1 MAGGTPLGNMRIK
14 LELDDAQF
22 GRGVENSKKQIKY
35 LAKEMQANM
44 KIADMAGNTQAKLGA
59 KFESLSKIIQAQ
71 ERQVADLKREYDES
85 FVKGKATDSTKRL
98 AAELQN
104 ANGKLANYRTQLI
117 NTAGAMAEWQVKNE
131 GLTGA
136 IYKNSE
142 RLISAG
148 DKMSNL
154 GGKLTTGLTL
164 PIAGAAVAVGKA
176 AIDWESAFA
185 GVKKTNDEVVDSN
198 GKVVYSYSDLENG
211 LRDLAKELPSSHQ
224 EIAAVAEAAGQLGIK
239 TENVKSFTK
248 TMIDMGESTNLSAE
262 TASTELARFANI
274 VGMSQDKFSN
284 LGSAIVDLGNNYATT
299 EAEISSMALRL
310 AGAGKQIGM
319 SEGDILGFSAA
330 LSSVGIEAEAG
341 GSAFSKVMVQM
352 QLATEK
358 GVGSFEELKGHA
370 ADQGVSWERLVIA
383 VRNGGKELTDVSK
396 EMGFTSSELKKMY
409 KEADKSKTSLE
420 QFSDVA
426 GMTGEQFAKL
436 FKEDPSTAIMK
447 FVEGLAKAEESGSSA
462 IKVLDDMDIKEVRLR
477 DSLLRAANASGIFGD
492 AIKTGNKAFKDNTA
506 LTEEAGKRYETT
518 ESKLKM
524 LKNEVVDVA
533 IDMGGPLVDALRD
546 GVEAGKPLIKMLGD
560 AGKAF
565 SDADPKTQRMIV
577 KLLAYTAAA
586 GPVLSV
592 TGKIT
597 KGIGT
602 FGQTFVDVSAS
613 IAKKKAIAQV
623 TKELAEGAVSA
634 GDFGKVMASGADD
647 VLKFG
652 GAAGTASGAGGLGGM
667 MSVLGPLTPAILGIV
682 GVGGALAIGYGAW
695 KTFGEE
701 AWNSSQRVKEW
712 GVDVGEDVTN
722 TLGTVKSKTE
732 EASGQFG
739 LMASGLATNTD
750 EMAGNFATIGETIEA
765 SLIKKIE
772 GLDKLIKELPASV
785 DEATRT
791 MVEDEKEKTE
801 SALAEIQNNND
812 RIAEIRQKASQNNR
826 ELSVQEAQIISD
838 LAKDTTKEY
847 VNTLD
852 VSAAE
857 KKKILSAMNADVS
870 KASKDEATLWL
881 QSLAEQRNAAATHAA
896 KGKKEKEQYLK
907 DLGYNLDGEFAQKFL
922 ASWDEINK
930 TTEDGFEAQMAMILE
945 KYPELIREVHLGSG
959 QMLKDTN
966 SAASDLIK
974 DNERIMRSHEALAE
988 ASAKAAKRN
997 AQNAEK
1003 LKVSVKETG
1012 TIADDAG
1019 RMWNDLVLD
1028 DKTGNVKTNAQEAVN
1043 EAAKEE
1049 KNWNQMMWLAKDAD
1063 VSSNAKLMIA
1073 EAAIANGKWEGL
1085 SFTEQQA
1092 MLDSNVTKTMTQAVQ
1107 AKGDWKKLSFDEK
1120 KALIYSNT
1128 PETMAETMAN
1138 LGLWDKYQPEIKE
1151 LGAKNAEFL
1160 GVIAK
1165 SEEKLGN
1172 WNAIPAET
1180 KEILGDNYDLLKKLY
1195 ESDERFNL
1203 WKQIPD
1209 AQKKILGNNE
1219 DLILKITG
1227 SEATFNAWKALPE
1240 TEKKILGNNQDVLM
1254 KILSSEENYNRWTGL
1269 PEVEKHI
1276 LGNNGDLLAKV
1287 MTSEESINA
1296 WNKLPADVKV
1306 MLGNNENILEKIKD
1320 GSISIDTY
1328 NKVIHPA
1335 LKSLFGDESGVNKAI
1350 TGAKDVINYYNT
1362 NVNAL
1367 EKKMNA
1373 STNAGSLTPDI
1384 SGLASA
1390 WSNVPRDDYKT
1401 LTVKRNFIGPVLNA
1415 KGTNNHPGGD
1425 MIVNDQAGHLYKEL
1439 IRYPNG
1445 VSFIPEGRN
1454 VFIPDAP
1461 KGTKVYTAA
1470 KTKRMVPQYAKG
1482 IGVPENSSI
1491 VRNLRALNGSEHIT
1505 TNTIK
1510 VEPDYSTLENK
1521 LDTVVSVLMDILEA
1535 RPVVDVNYSK
1545 LARNLRPYSDAES
1558 ARAKLQAKRKAGEI
1572 Y

>member
-1 MAGGTPLGNMRIK
+1 MAGATPIGNMVIK
-14 LELDDAQF
+14 LGLDDADF
-22 GRGVENSKKQIKY
+22 GRGVQNSKKQVSY

-44 KIADMAGNTQAKLGA
+44 KIADASGNTMSKLGT
-59 KFESLSKIIQAQ
+59 KYDSLTKIISAQ
-71 ERQVADLKREYDES
+71 ENQVKDLKKAYDDS
-85 FVKGKATDSTKRL
+85 FVDGKATDSTKRL
-98 AAELQN
+98 AGQLQD
-104 ANGKLANYRTQLI
+104 ANGKLASYKGQLI
-117 NTAGAMAEWQVKNE
+117 NTAGALAEMQVKTQGYTGIINE
-131 GLTGA
+131 YSQKLQGYGKSMSTVGGALTKGV
-136 IYKNSE
+136 
-142 RLISAG
+142 
-148 DKMSNL
+148 
-154 GGKLTTGLTL
+154 TL

-198 GKVVYSYSDLENG
+198 GKVAYSYSDLENG

-299 EAEISSMALRL
+299 EAEISAMALRL

-358 GVGSFEELKGHA
+358 GVGAFSELEELANGA
-370 ADQGVSWERLVIA
+370 GYSIGQVGEA
-383 VRNGGKELTDVSK
+383 VLTGGKPLKDMASALGTNSK
-396 EMGFTSSELKKMY
+396 SLKKMY

-420 QFSDVA
+420 QFADVA
-426 GMTGEQFAKL
+426 GMTGEQFAKM

-524 LKNEVVDVA
+524 LKNEVVDAA
-533 IDMGGPLVDALRD
+533 IDLGGPFVDALREGLD
-546 GVEAGKPLIKMLGD
+546 AAKPLIKGLGD
-560 AGKAF
+560 LAQKF
-565 SDADPKTQRMIV
+565 SDSDPKTQKAIV
-577 KLLAYTAAA
+577 KLVAYAAAA
-586 GPVLSV
+586 GPVLSI
-592 TGKIT
+592 TGKMT
-597 KGIGT
+597 SGIGKL
-602 FGQTFVDVSAS
+602 GSSFVDLAAS
-613 IAKKKAIAQV
+613 MAKKKAIADV
-623 TKELAEGAVSA
+623 TKQLADGAISA

-652 GAAGTASGAGGLGGM
+652 GAAGTAAGGQGVGAMVTALGSGGLAGALPLIIGAGGL
-667 MSVLGPLTPAILGIV
+667 
-682 GVGGALAIGYGAW
+682 LAVGYGAW

-812 RIAEIRQKASQNNR
+812 RIAEIRKNASQNNR

-870 KASKDEATLWL
+870 KASKDEATMWL
-881 QSLAEQRNAAATHAA
+881 QSLGEQRKAAAEHAA
-896 KGKKEKEQYLK
+896 KGKKEKEEYLK
-907 DLGYNLDGEFAQKFL
+907 ELGYNLDGEFAQKFL

-930 TTEDGFEAQMAMILE
+930 TTEDGFDSQMALILQ
-945 KYPELIREVHLGSG
+945 KYPELIDEVHLGSG
-959 QMLKDTN
+959 QLIKETD
-966 SAASDLIK
+966 SAASFLIE
-974 DNERIMRSHEALAE
+974 DNEKIMRSHEALAE

-1043 EAAKEE
+1043 DAAKEE

-1107 AKGDWKKLSFDEK
+1107 AKGDWKGLSFDEK

-1172 WNAIPAET
+1172 WNSIPEET

-1209 AQKKILGNNE
+1209 AQKKILGNND

-1227 SEATFNAWKALPE
+1227 SEATFNAWNQLPE
-1240 TEKKILGNNQDVLM
+1240 TEKKILGNNQDVLA
-1254 KILSSEENYNRWTGL
+1254 KILSSEQEYNRWGAL
-1269 PEVEKHI
+1269 PETEKHL
-1276 LGNNGDLLAKV
+1276 LGNNSDLLSKV
-1287 MTSEESINA
+1287 MASEGSLAA
-1296 WNKLPADVKV
+1296 WNKLPADVKT
-1306 MLGNNENILEKIKD
+1306 MLGNNENILQKIQD

-1335 LKSLFGDESGVNKAI
+1335 LKSLFGDESGVTKAI
-1350 TGAKDVINYYNT
+1350 SGAEEVINYYNT
-1362 NVNAL
+1362 SVNAL

-1373 STNAGSLTPDI
+1373 STNASSLTPDI

-1425 MIVNDQAGHLYKEL
+1425 MIVNDQAGPLYKEL
-1439 IRYPNG
+1439 IQYPNG

-1491 VRNLRALNGSEHIT
+1491 VRNLREVTGGTQTETNNMYTIT
-1505 TNTIK
+1505 QKDYDGKFDEMIRIMSRFGEDLANMK
-1510 VEPDYSTLENK
+1510 VEVNRKVLGNIVLEETSRKN
-1521 LDTVVSVLMDILEA
+1521 
-1535 RPVVDVNYSK
+1535 
-1545 LARNLRPYSDAES
+1545 RNDNRGKGV
-1558 ARAKLQAKRKAGEI
+1558 RI
-1572 Y
+1572 

>member
-44 KIADMAGNTQAKLGA
+44 KIADMTGNTQAKLGT
-59 KFESLSKIIQAQ
+59 KFDSLSQIIKAQ
-71 ERQVADLKREYDES
+71 EKQVAALKKQYDES
-85 FVKGKATDSTKRL
+85 FVDGKATDSTKRL
-98 AAELQN
+98 AAELQT

-299 EAEISSMALRL
+299 EAEISAMALRL

-358 GVGSFEELKGHA
+358 GVGAFSELEELANGA
-370 ADQGVSWERLVIA
+370 GYSIGQVGEA
-383 VRNGGKELTDVSK
+383 VLTGGKPLKDMASALGTNSK
-396 EMGFTSSELKKMY
+396 SLKKMY

-420 QFSDVA
+420 QFSEVA
-426 GMTGEQFAKL
+426 GMTGDQFAQM
-436 FKEDPSTAIMK
+436 FKDDPSTAIMK

-701 AWNSSQRVKEW
+701 AWNSSQRVSRW
-712 GVDVGEDVTN
+712 GEDVGVATDK
-722 TLGTVKSKTE
+722 TLKTIQDKTQTANGE
-732 EASGQFG
+732 FG
-739 LMASGLATNTD
+739 LMAQGFETNTD
-750 EMAGNFATIGETIEA
+750 SMVSNFQKIGSVIENDLTSKLEA
-765 SLIKKIE
+765 YRKAVDLLPSELQEKANEYIE
-772 GLDKLIKELPASV
+772 QKE
-785 DEATRT
+785 
-791 MVEDEKEKTE
+791 
-801 SALAEIQNNND
+801 
-812 RIAEIRQKASQNNR
+812 
-826 ELSVQEAQIISD
+826 QEAQHALEIVEKNNEEI
-838 LAKDTTKEY
+838 LQI
-847 VNTLD
+847 
-852 VSAAE
+852 
-857 KKKILSAMNADVS
+857 KKKYVDEEGNVTAQGAKMIQDLMRESTEEYLNIAVTDADKRKEVMNALTGDLS
-870 KASKDEATLWL
+870 TATEKQAQDWL
-881 QSLAEQRNAAATHAA
+881 ISLGKQRQAT
-896 KGKKEKEQYLK
+896 
-907 DLGYNLDGEFAQKFL
+907 
-922 ASWDEINK
+922 K
-930 TTEDGFEAQMAMILE
+930 TKYTEDINDYRKKLEDEGQLNQEEIDTMVGFYEKARETSTDAFDAQMALIVQ
-945 KYPELIREVHLGSG
+945 KYPELANKISLSNG
-959 QMLKDTN
+959 Q
-966 SAASDLIK
+966 LIK
-974 DNERIMRSHEALAE
+974 SAGEGTEGFIEENNKILDNAENLANKLAE
-988 ASAKAAKRN
+988 N
-997 AQNAEK
+997 ARKNAEQ
-1003 LKVSVKETG
+1003 LAWT
-1012 TIADDAG
+1012 ADQTTLAG
-1019 RMWNDLVLD
+1019 KTWNDLELI
-1028 DKTGNVKTNAQEAVN
+1028 DKEGKVKTNAAEIVKEAT
-1043 EAAKEE
+1043 
-1049 KNWNQMMWLAKDAD
+1049 KDATTWNNMRMVIHD
-1063 VSSNAKLMIA
+1063 ANLDSNAKLVIG
-1073 EAAIANGKWEGL
+1073 EAAIANGWWDGMAWEDKQAIL
-1085 SFTEQQA
+1085 EEDFQQ
-1092 MLDSNVTKTMTQAVQ
+1092 TIFQALR
-1107 AKGDWKKLSFDEK
+1107 ANGDWDKMSFEDK
-1120 KALIYSNT
+1120 KAFLYSNT

-1138 LGLWDKYQPEIKE
+1138 LGLWDKYQPEIKN
-1151 LGAKNAEFL
+1151 LGADNTKLLEVL
-1160 GVIAK
+1160 LV
-1165 SEEKLGN
+1165 SEDRLAH
-1172 WNAIPAET
+1172 WNSLPDDV
-1180 KEILGDNYDLLKKLY
+1180 KEIMADNYDLTSKIYQSERMFNAWKKM
-1195 ESDERFNL
+1195 
-1203 WKQIPD
+1203 PD
-1209 AQKKILGNNE
+1209 SEKKMLGNNE
-1219 DLILKITG
+1219 DLILKILG
-1227 SEATFNAWKALPE
+1227 SEATLNAWNQLPAV
-1240 TEKKILGNNQDVLM
+1240 EKQLLGNNQDVLA
-1254 KILSSEENYNRWTGL
+1254 KILASEENYNRWTGL

-1276 LGNNGDLLAKV
+1276 LGNNSDLLSKV
-1287 MTSEESINA
+1287 MASEGSLAA
-1296 WNKLPADVKV
+1296 WNSLPTDVKL
-1306 MLGNNENILEKIKD
+1306 MLGNNQDIMKKISD
-1320 GSISIDTY
+1320 GSISIGTY
-1328 NKVIHPA
+1328 NKTIHPA
-1335 LKSLFGDESGVNKAI
+1335 LKVLYGDNASVKNALQGATDGV
-1350 TGAKDVINYYNT
+1350 NYYNRNISPNT
-1362 NVNAL
+1362 KTMNGVD
-1367 EKKMNA
+1367 NA
-1373 STNAGSLTPDI
+1373 SGPAGDAFNSVLNFKNNLPDTI
-1384 SGLASA
+1384 T
-1390 WSNVPRDDYKT
+1390 KT
-1401 LTVKRNFIGPVLNA
+1401 VRANFIGPVLNA

-1425 MIVNDQAGHLYKEL
+1425 MIVNDQAGPLYKEL
-1439 IRYPNG
+1439 IQYPNG

-1470 KTKRMVPQYAKG
+1470 KTKRMVPQYEKG

-1510 VEPDYSTLENK
+1510 VEPDYSVLENK

-1545 LARNLRPYSDAES
+1545 LARNLRPYSDAET

>member
-1 MAGGTPLGNMRIK
+1 MVQNGRPLGNMVIK
-14 LELDDAQF
+14 LGLDSSAFSDSLTGAARATKTAVKEMQAGFKVADAGGNKLTTLAAKQEGLTKVIQAQKNELKYLGEAYQKTYDEQGNATSKTAKAAQKYNEAQAKLASYEAQLKTTAGQIARTRVETEGLTGWLKKESEQWIASGKKITKFGDGVQKVGSTMTKALTVPLATGFTLATKKAADFQTQIGEIGPLLTTGGEITEEYRQQLDQMSDSSKNWAKQYGISTTEINNGLAEVVRKGYDANQTMGVMPSILDATKASGEDFNDVMNVTTEVISQFGLKGKTYNETLQNTARVTDSLTYVANATSAGFSDLGLAMGYVGPVANSLGMEVEETAAAVGLLSDAGLGGEKAGTALRGALTRLLKPSEQNLAGFDKLGISVDEFKNGTLTLPEILDKIKTNTKGWTDAQRTAAIALAFGTESQSAMNVLVGQGGDALRNLTKETKGASGATKDIAKSMNDLPANKVARFKESLNVLAITVGEKLLPVVTPWIEKATDMVNKFSELDDA
-22 GRGVENSKKQIKY
+22 
-35 LAKEMQANM
+35 
-44 KIADMAGNTQAKLGA
+44 TQ
-59 KFESLSKIIQAQ
+59 Q
-71 ERQVADLKREYDES
+71 
-85 FVKGKATDSTKRL
+85 
-98 AAELQN
+98 
-104 ANGKLANYRTQLI
+104 
-117 NTAGAMAEWQVKNE
+117 
-131 GLTGA
+131 
-136 IYKNSE
+136 
-142 RLISAG
+142 
-148 DKMSNL
+148 
-154 GGKLTTGLTL
+154 
-164 PIAGAAVAVGKA
+164 
-176 AIDWESAFA
+176 
-185 GVKKTNDEVVDSN
+185 
-198 GKVVYSYSDLENG
+198 
-211 LRDLAKELPSSHQ
+211 
-224 EIAAVAEAAGQLGIK
+224 
-239 TENVKSFTK
+239 
-248 TMIDMGESTNLSAE
+248 
-262 TASTELARFANI
+262 NI
-274 VGMSQDKFSN
+274 VKWG
-284 LGSAIVDLGNNYATT
+284 L
-299 EAEISSMALRL
+299 MA
-310 AGAGKQIGM
+310 
-319 SEGDILGFSAA
+319 
-330 LSSVGIEAEAG
+330 
-341 GSAFSKVMVQM
+341 
-352 QLATEK
+352 
-358 GVGSFEELKGHA
+358 
-370 ADQGVSWERLVIA
+370 
-383 VRNGGKELTDVSK
+383 
-396 EMGFTSSELKKMY
+396 
-409 KEADKSKTSLE
+409 
-420 QFSDVA
+420 
-426 GMTGEQFAKL
+426 
-436 FKEDPSTAIMK
+436 
-447 FVEGLAKAEESGSSA
+447 
-462 IKVLDDMDIKEVRLR
+462 
-477 DSLLRAANASGIFGD
+477 
-492 AIKTGNKAFKDNTA
+492 
-506 LTEEAGKRYETT
+506 
-518 ESKLKM
+518 
-524 LKNEVVDVA
+524 
-533 IDMGGPLVDALRD
+533 
-546 GVEAGKPLIKMLGD
+546 
-560 AGKAF
+560 
-565 SDADPKTQRMIV
+565 
-577 KLLAYTAAA
+577 AAA
-586 GPVLSV
+586 GPALKIVGSGISILGKAKTGVGLLSQSLV
-592 TGKIT
+592 ELT
-597 KGIGT
+597 
-602 FGQTFVDVSAS
+602 
-613 IAKKKAIAQV
+613 AKAAEKKALSG
-623 TKELAEGAVSA
+623 LATTVSGVGTA
-634 GDFGKVMASGADD
+634 AS
-647 VLKFG
+647 
-652 GAAGTASGAGGLGGM
+652 TASGSQGVGAMIAALVGSGGLASALAVGLGG
-667 MSVLGPLTPAILGIV
+667 LA
-682 GVGGALAIGYGAW
+682 VGGTFYGLW

-701 AWNSSQRVKEW
+701 WWNSSQRVKQW

-812 RIAEIRQKASQNNR
+812 RIAEIRKNASQNNR

-870 KASKDEATLWL
+870 KASKDEATMWL
-881 QSLAEQRNAAATHAA
+881 QSLGEQRKAAAEHAA
-896 KGKKEKEQYLK
+896 KGKKEKEEYLK
-907 DLGYNLDGEFAQKFL
+907 ELGYNLDGEFAQKFL

-930 TTEDGFEAQMAMILE
+930 TTEDGFDSQMALILQ
-945 KYPELIREVHLGSG
+945 KYPELIDEVHLGSG
-959 QMLKDTN
+959 QLIKETD
-966 SAASDLIK
+966 SAASFLIE
-974 DNERIMRSHEALAE
+974 DNEKIMRSHEALAE

-1043 EAAKEE
+1043 DAAKEE

-1151 LGAKNAEFL
+1151 LGAKNTEFL

-1172 WNAIPAET
+1172 WNSIPAET

-1240 TEKKILGNNQDVLM
+1240 TEKKILGNNQDVLA
-1254 KILSSEENYNRWTGL
+1254 KILSSEQEYNRWKSL
-1269 PEVEKHI
+1269 PETEKHL
-1276 LGNNGDLLAKV
+1276 LGNNSDLLSKV
-1287 MTSEESINA
+1287 MASEGSLAA
-1296 WNKLPADVKV
+1296 WNSLPTDVKL
-1306 MLGNNENILEKIKD
+1306 MLGNNQDIMKKISD
-1320 GSISIDTY
+1320 GSISIGTY
-1328 NKVIHPA
+1328 NKTIHPA
-1335 LKSLFGDESGVNKAI
+1335 LKVLYGDNASVKNALQGATDGV
-1350 TGAKDVINYYNT
+1350 NYYNRNISPNT
-1362 NVNAL
+1362 KTMNGVD
-1367 EKKMNA
+1367 NA
-1373 STNAGSLTPDI
+1373 SGPAGDAFNSVLNFKNNLPDTI
-1384 SGLASA
+1384 T
-1390 WSNVPRDDYKT
+1390 KT
-1401 LTVKRNFIGPVLNA
+1401 VRANFIGPVLNA

-1425 MIVNDQAGHLYKEL
+1425 MIVNDQAGPLYKEL
-1439 IRYPNG
+1439 IQYPNG

-1482 IGVPENSSI
+1482 IGVPENSSL
-1491 VRNLRALNGSEHIT
+1491 VQNLRDLSGGTHTE

-1510 VEPDYSTLENK
+1510 VNQDYSAIESK
-1521 LDTVVSVLMDILEA
+1521 LDAVVSVLQDILEI

-1545 LARNLRPYSDAES
+1545 LARNLQPYSEKAS
-1558 ARAKLQAKRKAGEI
+1558 ARSKLQAKRKAGEI

>member
-44 KIADMAGNTQAKLGA
+44 KIADMTGNTQAKLGT
-59 KFESLSKIIQAQ
+59 KFDSLSQIIKAQ
-71 ERQVADLKREYDES
+71 EKQVAALKKQYDES
-85 FVKGKATDSTKRL
+85 FVDGKATDSTKRL
-98 AAELQN
+98 AAELQT

-142 RLISAG
+142 RMISAG

-299 EAEISSMALRL
+299 EAEISAMALRL

-358 GVGSFEELKGHA
+358 GVGAFSELEELANGA
-370 ADQGVSWERLVIA
+370 GYSIGQVGEA
-383 VRNGGKELTDVSK
+383 VLTGGKPLKDMASALGTNSK
-396 EMGFTSSELKKMY
+396 SLKKMY

-420 QFSDVA
+420 QFSEVA
-426 GMTGEQFAKL
+426 GMTGDQFAQM
-436 FKEDPSTAIMK
+436 FKDDPSTAIMK
-447 FVEGLAKAEESGSSA
+447 FVEGLSKAEESGSSA

-712 GVDVGEDVTN
+712 GTDVGSEVSG
-722 TLGTVKSKTE
+722 TLETVKGKTE

-739 LMASGLATNTD
+739 LLASGVSTNTG
-750 EMAGNFATIGETIEA
+750 EMANNFATIGTTLED
-765 SLIKKIE
+765 SLTKKIQ
-772 GLDKLIKELPASV
+772 GLDGLLKALPETVS
-785 DEATRT
+785 DT
-791 MVEDEKEKTE
+791 MEQIVTDEKERNERSLATVEENNAHIK
-801 SALAEIQNNND
+801 ALRE
-812 RIAEIRQKASQNNR
+812 KASNENR
-826 ELSVQEAQIISD
+826 ELTLSEAKQIQD
-838 LAKDTTKEY
+838 LSTKSAEAY
-847 VNTLD
+847 VETLD
-852 VSAAE
+852 VSAEQKRA
-857 KKKILSAMNADVS
+857 ILKSMTADVS
-870 KASKDEATLWL
+870 SATKEEAKVMM
-881 QSLAEQRNAAATHAA
+881 QSL
-896 KGKKEKEQYLK
+896 GEQYNAQQSHYAKSRKQQEEWLK
-907 DLGYNLDGEFAQKFL
+907 EWGYNLDGEFAQKYL
-922 ASWDEINK
+922 DEWDAMNQA
-930 TTEDGFEAQMAMILE
+930 TGDGFLNQMALI
-945 KYPELIREVHLGSG
+945 KQKFPELENEVHMGSG
-959 QMLKDTN
+959 KLISEATG
-966 SAASDLIK
+966 ASDLLIE
-974 DNERIMRSHEALAE
+974 DNEKLMRSIGDMANELAE
-988 ASAKAAKRN
+988 NTQKNADQIALTAEAGTAA
-997 AQNAEK
+997 
-1003 LKVSVKETG
+1003 G
-1012 TIADDAG
+1012 D
-1019 RMWNDLVLD
+1019 MWNSLELI
-1028 DKTGNVKTNAQEAVN
+1028 DKEGNVKTNAQEIVN

-1151 LGAKNAEFL
+1151 LGAKNTEFL

-1172 WNAIPAET
+1172 WNSIPAET

-1240 TEKKILGNNQDVLM
+1240 TEKKILGNNQDVLA
-1254 KILSSEENYNRWTGL
+1254 KILSSEQEYNRWKSL
-1269 PEVEKHI
+1269 PETEKHL
-1276 LGNNGDLLAKV
+1276 LGNNSDLLSKV
-1287 MTSEESINA
+1287 MASEGSLAA
-1296 WNKLPADVKV
+1296 WNSLPTDVKL
-1306 MLGNNENILEKIKD
+1306 MLGNNQDIMKKISD
-1320 GSISIDTY
+1320 GSISIGTY
-1328 NKVIHPA
+1328 NKTIHPA
-1335 LKSLFGDESGVNKAI
+1335 LKVLYGDNASVKNALQGATDGV
-1350 TGAKDVINYYNT
+1350 NYYNRNISPNT
-1362 NVNAL
+1362 KTMNGVD
-1367 EKKMNA
+1367 NA
-1373 STNAGSLTPDI
+1373 SGPAGDAFNSVLNFKNNLPDTI
-1384 SGLASA
+1384 T
-1390 WSNVPRDDYKT
+1390 KT
-1401 LTVKRNFIGPVLNA
+1401 VRANFIGPVLNA

-1425 MIVNDQAGHLYKEL
+1425 MIVNDQAGPLYKEL
-1439 IRYPNG
+1439 IQYPNG

-1510 VEPDYSTLENK
+1510 VEPDYSALENK
-1521 LDTVVSVLMDILEA
+1521 LDTVVSVLMDILET

>member
-44 KIADMAGNTQAKLGA
+44 KIADMTGNTQAKLGT
-59 KFESLSKIIQAQ
+59 KFDSLSQIIKAQ
-71 ERQVADLKREYDES
+71 EKQVAALKKQYDES
-85 FVKGKATDSTKRL
+85 FVDGKATDSTKRL
-98 AAELQN
+98 AAELQT

-299 EAEISSMALRL
+299 EAEISAMALRL

-358 GVGSFEELKGHA
+358 GVGAFSELEELANGA
-370 ADQGVSWERLVIA
+370 GYSIGQVGEA
-383 VRNGGKELTDVSK
+383 VLTGGKPLKDMASALGTNSK
-396 EMGFTSSELKKMY
+396 SLKKMY

-420 QFSDVA
+420 QFSEVA
-426 GMTGEQFAKL
+426 GMTGDQFAQM

-712 GVDVGEDVTN
+712 GTDVGSEVSG
-722 TLGTVKSKTE
+722 TLETVKGKTE

-739 LMASGLATNTD
+739 LLASGVSTNTG
-750 EMAGNFATIGETIEA
+750 EMANNFATIGTTLED
-765 SLIKKIE
+765 SLTKKIQ
-772 GLDKLIKELPASV
+772 GLDGLLKALPETVS
-785 DEATRT
+785 DT
-791 MVEDEKEKTE
+791 MEQIVTDEKERNERSLATVEENNAHIK
-801 SALAEIQNNND
+801 ALRE
-812 RIAEIRQKASQNNR
+812 KASNENR
-826 ELSVQEAQIISD
+826 ELTLSEAKQIQD
-838 LAKDTTKEY
+838 LSTKSAEAY
-847 VNTLD
+847 VETLD
-852 VSAAE
+852 VSAEQKRA
-857 KKKILSAMNADVS
+857 ILKSMTADVS
-870 KASKDEATLWL
+870 SATKEEAKVMM
-881 QSLAEQRNAAATHAA
+881 QSL
-896 KGKKEKEQYLK
+896 GEQYNAQQSHYAKSRKQQEEWLK
-907 DLGYNLDGEFAQKFL
+907 EWGYNLDGEFAQKYL
-922 ASWDEINK
+922 DEWDAMNQA
-930 TTEDGFEAQMAMILE
+930 TGDGFLNQMALI
-945 KYPELIREVHLGSG
+945 KQKFPELENEVHMGSG
-959 QMLKDTN
+959 KLISEATG
-966 SAASDLIK
+966 ASDLLIE
-974 DNERIMRSHEALAE
+974 DNEKLMRSIGDMANELAE
-988 ASAKAAKRN
+988 NTQKNADQIALTAEAGTAA
-997 AQNAEK
+997 
-1003 LKVSVKETG
+1003 G
-1012 TIADDAG
+1012 D
-1019 RMWNDLVLD
+1019 MWNSLELI
-1028 DKTGNVKTNAQEAVN
+1028 DKEGNVKTNAQEIVN

-1151 LGAKNAEFL
+1151 LGAKNTEFL

-1172 WNAIPAET
+1172 WNSIPAET

-1240 TEKKILGNNQDVLM
+1240 TEKKILGNNQDVLA
-1254 KILSSEENYNRWTGL
+1254 KILSSEQEYNRWKSL
-1269 PEVEKHI
+1269 PETEKHL
-1276 LGNNGDLLAKV
+1276 LGNNSDLLSKV
-1287 MTSEESINA
+1287 MASEGSLAA
-1296 WNKLPADVKV
+1296 WNSLPTDVKL
-1306 MLGNNENILEKIKD
+1306 MLGNNQDIMKKISD
-1320 GSISIDTY
+1320 GSISIGTY
-1328 NKVIHPA
+1328 NKTIHPA
-1335 LKSLFGDESGVNKAI
+1335 LKVLYGDNTSVKNALQGATDGV
-1350 TGAKDVINYYNT
+1350 NYYNRNISPNT
-1362 NVNAL
+1362 KTMNGVD
-1367 EKKMNA
+1367 NA
-1373 STNAGSLTPDI
+1373 SGPAGDAFNSVLNFKNNLPDTI
-1384 SGLASA
+1384 T
-1390 WSNVPRDDYKT
+1390 KT
-1401 LTVKRNFIGPVLNA
+1401 VRANFIGPVLNA

-1425 MIVNDQAGHLYKEL
+1425 MIVNDQAGPMYKEL
-1439 IRYPNG
+1439 IQYPNG

-1454 VFIPDAP
+1454 VLIPDAP

-1491 VRNLRALNGSEHIT
+1491 VRNLREVTGGTRTE
-1505 TNTIK
+1505 TNMYTINQK
-1510 VEPDYSTLENK
+1510 DYDGKFDELIRIMNRFGEDLKNLK
-1521 LDTVVSVLMDILEA
+1521 LEA
-1535 RPVVDVNYSK
+1535 NHRE
-1545 LARNLRPYSDAES
+1545 LARVVEDTQS
-1558 ARAKLQAKRKAGEI
+1558 RKQKVIKAVNGVRG
-1572 Y
+1572 

>member
-44 KIADMAGNTQAKLGA
+44 KIADMTGNTQAKLGT
-59 KFESLSKIIQAQ
+59 KFDSLSQIIKAQ
-71 ERQVADLKREYDES
+71 EKQVAALKKQYDES
-85 FVKGKATDSTKRL
+85 FVDGKATDSTKRL
-98 AAELQN
+98 AAELQT

-299 EAEISSMALRL
+299 EAEISAMALRL

-358 GVGSFEELKGHA
+358 GVGAFSELEELANGA
-370 ADQGVSWERLVIA
+370 GYSIGQVGEA
-383 VRNGGKELTDVSK
+383 VLTGGKPLKDMASALGTNSK
-396 EMGFTSSELKKMY
+396 SLKKMY

-420 QFSDVA
+420 QFSEVA
-426 GMTGEQFAKL
+426 GMTGDQFAQM

-712 GVDVGEDVTN
+712 GTDVGSEVSG
-722 TLGTVKSKTE
+722 TLETVKGKTE

-739 LMASGLATNTD
+739 LLASGVSTNTG
-750 EMAGNFATIGETIEA
+750 EMANNFATIGTTLED
-765 SLIKKIE
+765 SLTKKIQ
-772 GLDKLIKELPASV
+772 GLDGLLKALPETVS
-785 DEATRT
+785 DT
-791 MVEDEKEKTE
+791 MEQIVTDEKERNERSLATVEENNAHIK
-801 SALAEIQNNND
+801 ALRE
-812 RIAEIRQKASQNNR
+812 KASNENR
-826 ELSVQEAQIISD
+826 ELTLSEAKQIQD
-838 LAKDTTKEY
+838 LSTKSAEAY
-847 VNTLD
+847 VETLD
-852 VSAAE
+852 VSAEQKRA
-857 KKKILSAMNADVS
+857 ILKSMTADVS
-870 KASKDEATLWL
+870 SATKEEAKVMM
-881 QSLAEQRNAAATHAA
+881 QSL
-896 KGKKEKEQYLK
+896 GEQYNAQQSHYAKSRKQQEEWLK
-907 DLGYNLDGEFAQKFL
+907 EWGYNLDGEFAQKYL
-922 ASWDEINK
+922 DEWDAMNQA
-930 TTEDGFEAQMAMILE
+930 TGDGFLNQMALI
-945 KYPELIREVHLGSG
+945 KQKFPELENEVHMGSG
-959 QMLKDTN
+959 KLISEATG
-966 SAASDLIK
+966 ASDLLIE
-974 DNERIMRSHEALAE
+974 DNEKLMRSIGDMANELAE
-988 ASAKAAKRN
+988 NTQKNADQIALTAEAGTAA
-997 AQNAEK
+997 
-1003 LKVSVKETG
+1003 G
-1012 TIADDAG
+1012 D
-1019 RMWNDLVLD
+1019 MWNSLELI
-1028 DKTGNVKTNAQEAVN
+1028 DKEGNVKTNAQEIVN

-1160 GVIAK
+1160 GAIAK

-1240 TEKKILGNNQDVLM
+1240 TEKKILGNNQDVLT
-1254 KILSSEENYNRWTGL
+1254 KILSSEQEYNRWKSL
-1269 PEVEKHI
+1269 PESEKHL
-1276 LGNNGDLLAKV
+1276 LGNNSDLLSKV
-1287 MTSEESINA
+1287 MASEGSLAA
-1296 WNKLPADVKV
+1296 WNSLPTDVKL
-1306 MLGNNENILEKIKD
+1306 MLGNNQDIMKKISD
-1320 GSISIDTY
+1320 GSISIGTY
-1328 NKVIHPA
+1328 NKTIHPA
-1335 LKSLFGDESGVNKAI
+1335 LKVLYGDNASVKNALQGATDGV
-1350 TGAKDVINYYNT
+1350 NYYNRNISPNT
-1362 NVNAL
+1362 KTMNGVD
-1367 EKKMNA
+1367 NA
-1373 STNAGSLTPDI
+1373 SGPAGDAFNSVLNFKNNLPDTI
-1384 SGLASA
+1384 T
-1390 WSNVPRDDYKT
+1390 KT
-1401 LTVKRNFIGPVLNA
+1401 VRANFIGPVLNA

-1425 MIVNDQAGHLYKEL
+1425 MIVNDQAGPLYKEL
-1439 IRYPNG
+1439 IQYPNG

-1491 VRNLRALNGSEHIT
+1491 VRNLREVTGGTRTE
-1505 TNTIK
+1505 TNMYTINQK
-1510 VEPDYSTLENK
+1510 DYDGKFDELIRIMNRFGEDLKNLK
-1521 LDTVVSVLMDILEA
+1521 LEA
-1535 RPVVDVNYSK
+1535 NHRE
-1545 LARNLRPYSDAES
+1545 LARVVEDTQSRN
-1558 ARAKLQAKRKAGEI
+1558 KKVIKAVNGVRG
-1572 Y
+1572 

>member
-44 KIADMAGNTQAKLGA
+44 KIADMTGNTQAKLGT
-59 KFESLSKIIQAQ
+59 KFDSLSQIIKAQ
-71 ERQVADLKREYDES
+71 EKQVAALKKQYDES
-85 FVKGKATDSTKRL
+85 FVDGKATDSTKRL
-98 AAELQN
+98 AAELQT

-299 EAEISSMALRL
+299 EAEISAMALRL

-358 GVGSFEELKGHA
+358 GVGAFSELEELANGA
-370 ADQGVSWERLVIA
+370 GYSIGQVGEA
-383 VRNGGKELTDVSK
+383 VLTGGKPLKDMASALGTNSK
-396 EMGFTSSELKKMY
+396 SLKKMY

-420 QFSDVA
+420 QFSEVA
-426 GMTGEQFAKL
+426 GMTGDQFAQM
-436 FKEDPSTAIMK
+436 FKDDPSTAIMK

-613 IAKKKAIAQV
+613 IAKKKAITQV

-652 GAAGTASGAGGLGGM
+652 GAAGTAAGGKGVGAMVTALGTGGGLASALPIIVGAGGL
-667 MSVLGPLTPAILGIV
+667 
-682 GVGGALAIGYGAW
+682 LAVGYGAW
-695 KTFGEE
+695 KLFGEE

-712 GVDVGEDVTN
+712 GSDVGETTAKALDELQGHAQDAGGEFSLLEQGVSGNTENIVNNFSKMGKSIETEMTN
-722 TLGTVKSKTE
+722 KIAALK
-732 EASGQFG
+732 
-739 LMASGLATNTD
+739 
-750 EMAGNFATIGETIEA
+750 EM
-765 SLIKKIE
+765 
-772 GLDKLIKELPASV
+772 
-785 DEATRT
+785 
-791 MVEDEKEKTE
+791 
-801 SALAEIQNNND
+801 
-812 RIAEIRQKASQNNR
+812 
-826 ELSVQEAQIISD
+826 
-838 LAKDTTKEY
+838 
-847 VNTLD
+847 VNTLPAD
-852 VSAAE
+852 IQSAADELTKDEVSNQQKYLDIVKGNNE
-857 KKKILSAMNADVS
+857 KMTQIREAASKAHRDLTYEDTVRIKALSQESAEAYVNSLGKSEKESKAILSAMTGNVS
-870 KASKDEATLWL
+870 DASKEQATEWL
-881 QSLAEQRNAAATHAA
+881 QSLGKQRQGSKVEYTKMQEDLKKTLVDNGYDLNSEYAKEMLGLLETSSKSAT
-896 KGKKEKEQYLK
+896 Q
-907 DLGYNLDGEFAQKFL
+907 
-922 ASWDEINK
+922 I
-930 TTEDGFEAQMAMILE
+930 TEDQMATILA
-945 KYPELIREVHLGSG
+945 KYPELADEVFLANG
-959 QMLKDTN
+959 QLISSMGDAAQSAVGQNKKMMETFGDFSASISKTAEENQEKTKLMLD
-966 SAASDLIK
+966 
-974 DNERIMRSHEALAE
+974 EANQFGE
-988 ASAKAAKRN
+988 F
-997 AQNAEK
+997 
-1003 LKVSVKETG
+1003 
-1012 TIADDAG
+1012 
-1019 RMWNDLVLD
+1019 WNGLVLD
-1028 DKTGNVKTNAQEAVN
+1028 PKTGEVKTNAQEAVN
-1043 EAAKEE
+1043 DAAKSEQG
-1049 KNWNQMMWLAKDAD
+1049 WNQLMWLSKDAD

-1107 AKGDWKKLSFDEK
+1107 AKGDWEGLSFDEK

-1172 WNAIPAET
+1172 WNSIPADT

-1209 AQKKILGNNE
+1209 AQKKILGNND

-1240 TEKKILGNNQDVLM
+1240 TEKKILGNNQDVLA
-1254 KILSSEENYNRWTGL
+1254 KILSSEQEYNRWKSL
-1269 PEVEKHI
+1269 PETEKHL
-1276 LGNNGDLLAKV
+1276 LGNNSDLLSKV
-1287 MTSEESINA
+1287 MASEGSLAA
-1296 WNKLPADVKV
+1296 WNSLPTDVKL
-1306 MLGNNENILEKIKD
+1306 MLGNNQDIMKKISD
-1320 GSISIDTY
+1320 GSISIGTY
-1328 NKVIHPA
+1328 NKTIHPA
-1335 LKSLFGDESGVNKAI
+1335 LKVLYGDNASVKNALRGATDGV
-1350 TGAKDVINYYNT
+1350 NYYNRNISPNT
-1362 NVNAL
+1362 KTMNGVD
-1367 EKKMNA
+1367 NA
-1373 STNAGSLTPDI
+1373 SGPAGDAFNSVLNFKNNLPDTI
-1384 SGLASA
+1384 T
-1390 WSNVPRDDYKT
+1390 KT
-1401 LTVKRNFIGPVLNA
+1401 VRANFIGPVLNA

-1425 MIVNDQAGHLYKEL
+1425 MIVNDQAGPLYKEL
-1439 IRYPNG
+1439 IQYPNG

-1510 VEPDYSTLENK
+1510 VEPDYSALETK
-1521 LDTVVSVLMDILEA
+1521 LDTVVNVLMDILET
-1535 RPVVDVNYSK
+1535 RPVVDINYSK

>member
-1 MAGGTPLGNMRIK
+1 
-14 LELDDAQF
+14 
-22 GRGVENSKKQIKY
+22 
-35 LAKEMQANM
+35 
-44 KIADMAGNTQAKLGA
+44 
-59 KFESLSKIIQAQ
+59 
-71 ERQVADLKREYDES
+71 
-85 FVKGKATDSTKRL
+85 
-98 AAELQN
+98 
-104 ANGKLANYRTQLI
+104 
-117 NTAGAMAEWQVKNE
+117 
-131 GLTGA
+131 
-136 IYKNSE
+136 
-142 RLISAG
+142 
-148 DKMSNL
+148 
-154 GGKLTTGLTL
+154 
-164 PIAGAAVAVGKA
+164 
-176 AIDWESAFA
+176 
-185 GVKKTNDEVVDSN
+185 
-198 GKVVYSYSDLENG
+198 
-211 LRDLAKELPSSHQ
+211 
-224 EIAAVAEAAGQLGIK
+224 
-239 TENVKSFTK
+239 
-248 TMIDMGESTNLSAE
+248 MIDMGESTNLSAE

-299 EAEISSMALRL
+299 EAEISAMALRL

-319 SEGDILGFSAA
+319 SEGDILGFAAA
-330 LSSVGIEAEAG
+330 LSSVGVEAEAG

-358 GVGSFEELKGHA
+358 GVGAFSELEELANGA
-370 ADQGVSWERLVIA
+370 GYSIGQVGEA
-383 VRNGGKELTDVSK
+383 VLTGGKPLKDMASALGTNSK
-396 EMGFTSSELKKMY
+396 SLKKMY

-420 QFSDVA
+420 QFSEVA
-426 GMTGEQFAKL
+426 GMTGDQFAQM
-436 FKEDPSTAIMK
+436 FKDDPSTAIMK

-613 IAKKKAIAQV
+613 IAKKKAITQV

-712 GVDVGEDVTN
+712 GTDVGSEVSG
-722 TLGTVKSKTE
+722 TLETVKGKTE

-739 LMASGLATNTD
+739 LLASGVSTNTG
-750 EMAGNFATIGETIEA
+750 EMANNFATIGTTLED
-765 SLIKKIE
+765 SLTKKIQ
-772 GLDKLIKELPASV
+772 GLDGLLKALPETVS
-785 DEATRT
+785 DT
-791 MVEDEKEKTE
+791 MEQIVTDEKERNERSLATVEENNAHIK
-801 SALAEIQNNND
+801 ALRE
-812 RIAEIRQKASQNNR
+812 KASNENR
-826 ELSVQEAQIISD
+826 ELTLSEAKQIQD
-838 LAKDTTKEY
+838 LSSKSAEAY
-847 VNTLD
+847 VETLD
-852 VSAAE
+852 VSAEQKRA
-857 KKKILSAMNADVS
+857 ILKSMTADVS
-870 KASKDEATLWL
+870 SATKEEAKVMM
-881 QSLAEQRNAAATHAA
+881 QSL
-896 KGKKEKEQYLK
+896 GEQYNAQQSHYAKSRKQQEEWLK
-907 DLGYNLDGEFAQKFL
+907 EWGYNLDGEFAQKYL
-922 ASWDEINK
+922 DEWDAMNQA
-930 TTEDGFEAQMAMILE
+930 TGDGFLNQMALI
-945 KYPELIREVHLGSG
+945 KQKFPELENEVHMGSG
-959 QMLKDTN
+959 KLISEATG
-966 SAASDLIK
+966 ASDLLIE
-974 DNERIMRSHEALAE
+974 DNEKLMLSIGDMANELAE
-988 ASAKAAKRN
+988 NTQKNADQIALTAEAGTAA
-997 AQNAEK
+997 
-1003 LKVSVKETG
+1003 G
-1012 TIADDAG
+1012 D
-1019 RMWNDLVLD
+1019 MWNSLELI
-1028 DKTGNVKTNAQEAVN
+1028 DKEGNVKTNAQEIVN

-1107 AKGDWKKLSFDEK
+1107 AKGDWEGLSFDEK

-1172 WNAIPAET
+1172 WNSIPADS

-1209 AQKKILGNNE
+1209 AQKKILGNND

-1240 TEKKILGNNQDVLM
+1240 TEKKILGNNQDVLA
-1254 KILSSEENYNRWTGL
+1254 KILSSEQEYNRWKSL
-1269 PEVEKHI
+1269 PETEKHL
-1276 LGNNGDLLAKV
+1276 LGNNSDLLSKV
-1287 MTSEESINA
+1287 MASEGSLAA
-1296 WNKLPADVKV
+1296 WNSLPTDVKL
-1306 MLGNNENILEKIKD
+1306 MLGNNQDIMKKISD
-1320 GSISIDTY
+1320 GSISIGTY
-1328 NKVIHPA
+1328 NKTIHPA
-1335 LKSLFGDESGVNKAI
+1335 LKVLYGDNASVKNALRGATDGV
-1350 TGAKDVINYYNT
+1350 NYYNRNISPNT
-1362 NVNAL
+1362 KTMNGVD
-1367 EKKMNA
+1367 NA
-1373 STNAGSLTPDI
+1373 SGPAGDAFNSVLNFKNNLPDTI
-1384 SGLASA
+1384 T
-1390 WSNVPRDDYKT
+1390 KT
-1401 LTVKRNFIGPVLNA
+1401 VRANFIGPVLNA

-1425 MIVNDQAGHLYKEL
+1425 MIVNDQAGPLYKEL
-1439 IRYPNG
+1439 IQYPNG

-1510 VEPDYSTLENK
+1510 VEPDYSALETK
-1521 LDTVVSVLMDILEA
+1521 LDTVVNVLMDILET
-1535 RPVVDVNYSK
+1535 RPVVDINYSK